1 MGRQHS
7 FFIHFEGGRLGNM
20 IISTERRLSGDRLE
34 TNWSELRGF
43 EAGPRPSGG
52 RRPIYN
58 QVLLKFSALSRF
70 CQLVGSI
77 LSSCKEGAEV
87 HRAVFLWY
95 HKYFLAYFI
104 ETLPR
109 AHRARGIESSNFIEC
124 LKLKNLG
131 QSSIWFCLKIE
142 TRPELWQ
149 MTNMEYL

>member
-52 RRPIYN
+52 RRLIYN

-70 CQLVGSI
+70 LSTCWINIIIFVRRGQRSI
-77 LSSCKEGAEV
+77 EQFFFGTVNIS
-87 HRAVFLWY
+87 H
-95 HKYFLAYFI
+95 AYFI

-109 AHRARGIESSNFIEC
+109 AHRTRGIESSNFIEC
-124 LKLKNLG
+124 FKP
-131 QSSIWFCLKIE
+131 ID
-142 TRPELWQ
+142 
-149 MTNMEYL
+149 

>member
-58 QVLLKFSALSRF
+58 QALLKFSALSHFPFLSTSQRPLLVIIIF
-70 CQLVGSI
+70 VIRQLCESQDILRSNIVRYDFNYLLFWIPATALSQS
-77 LSSCKEGAEV
+77 LSSI
-87 HRAVFLWY
+87 FQ
-95 HKYFLAYFI
+95 
-104 ETLPR
+104 TD
-109 AHRARGIESSNFIEC
+109 
-124 LKLKNLG
+124 
-131 QSSIWFCLKIE
+131 QSCHWVKINSWNH
-142 TRPELWQ
+142 T
-149 MTNMEYL
+149 TVYSA